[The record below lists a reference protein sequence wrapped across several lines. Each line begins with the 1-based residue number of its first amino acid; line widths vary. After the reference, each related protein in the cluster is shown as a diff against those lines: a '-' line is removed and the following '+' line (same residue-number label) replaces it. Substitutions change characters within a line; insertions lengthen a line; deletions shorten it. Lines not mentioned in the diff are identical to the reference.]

1 MKDKKT
7 FKPRKEITQWINPET
22 GKREV
27 KPLIEMSE
35 AELATEGGLRHS
47 QLNLDRTTFVK
58 TPREK
63 SILKRFKAESK
74 KTSQEI
80 KELETKA
87 VLEAI
92 VNSKTP
98 RWDSIRV
105 TVQ

>member
-1 MKDKKT
+1 MKKKT

-22 GKREV
+22 GKREI

-47 QLNLDRTTFVK
+47 LLNLDRSEFTK
-58 TPREK
+58 SPREK
-63 SILKRFKAESK
+63 TILKRLKS
-74 KTSQEI
+74 EI
-80 KELETKA
+80 KNTSDEIKNLERKEA
-87 VLEAI
+87 LESI

-98 RWDSIRV
+98 RWDSIKV